1 MGDATLAG
9 GYRGIKC
16 DGANDPNEM
25 LHLDGEEKIKV
36 NDLIWIDETIGQQDP
51 VNAGGGADARRNLPG
66 EKQSIQ
72 NSAPDDRDEVIFEK
86 ELTAPPPLQVAAEH
100 PESKHVEQQVQQSAV
115 EKLIGKKLPQIKVL
129 PDEGGHEAEEDKKL
143 RRQKKLQKKDRG
155 VDDQQKLDRRWDH
168 AAAEHHVS
176 GLVLHLIP
184 A

>member
-1 MGDATLAG
+1 MGKMGDATLAG
-9 GYRGIKC
+9 SDRGIKC

-66 EKQSIQ
+66 EKQGIQ
-72 NSAPDDRDEVIFEK
+72 NSAPDDRHEVIFEK

-100 PESKHVEQQVQQSAV
+100 PESKHVKQQVQQSAV
-115 EKLIGKKLPQIKVL
+115 EKLI
-129 PDEGGHEAEEDKKL
+129 E
-143 RRQKKLQKKDRG
+143 KKLQKKDRG